1 MQGWVTSSK
10 LFPNLAIPSIQ
21 NGLHH
26 KRPAPEKSLFI
37 KYKYFASDITVH
49 SASGITVHSA
59 SGITVHFTSNT
70 TVLGLNQ
77 CMSIILI
84 IHFPQ

>member
-10 LFPNLAIPSIQ
+10 SFPNLAIPSIQ
-21 NGLHH
+21 NVRHH

-49 SASGITVHSA
+49 SASGITVH
-59 SGITVHFTSNT
+59 FTSNT
-70 TVLGLNQ
+70 TVLGLN
-77 CMSIILI
+77 
-84 IHFPQ
+84 